1 MGLISRTR
9 SASSQC
15 YIYILLY
22 TYKNEI
28 VTKEILTGNKTTN
41 TIVGTMCR
49 CSGRHVKVTL
59 QEDLYTKRKEMWL
72 EYGSWMARIEDTHTQ
87 YRIGN
92 YNDIFIYTHLC

>member
-59 QEDLYTKRKEMWL
+59 QEDLYTKRKEMWFL
-72 EYGSWMARIEDTHTQ
+72 DGPDRGHT
-87 YRIGN
+87 
-92 YNDIFIYTHLC
+92 YTIQDREL